1 MSMLKELRRHPSA
14 VAGLVILVIFVGFS
28 IYTVFAFPYS
38 EAIKLWRAGP
48 GVWDEL
54 PRRAAPVWYDYFTR
68 KKLPRTIIVSLEDGG
83 TMTAEP
89 AGDGKN
95 RVEIVFPFEYA
106 YDGFPKEI
114 SLFVEANIAARGESY
129 SVYMRKPNGETV
141 TLTEDI
147 NFIQS
152 QAYRISQEGGL
163 RMKLGGLAPH
173 VGLFVEDPHRKPDQ
187 PLKGRYE
194 LVMRGDLSE
203 EAELSVAKLVVYGQ
217 VHGLAGTDH
226 LRRDLT
232 VALSWGA
239 PIALMFGVLAAVGT
253 QISTFILGGIG
264 TWFGG
269 RLDAIF
275 QRVTE
280 VFMILPLLAVLI
292 MIGHFYSRSI
302 WVMLGMVILLNVFS
316 SPLKVYR
323 AMFLQAKEAPYIEA
337 ARAYGAG
344 NFRIIFRYLLPRLTP
359 VLLPNMVIVIPTF
372 VFLEASLAVLGLGD
386 PVLPTWGKIIFDA
399 RTNDALYMGNYYWMI
414 QPAVLLMVIGF
425 SFALVGYTLDRILNP
440 RLRKL

>member
-1 MSMLKELRRHPSA
+1 M
-14 VAGLVILVIFVGFS
+14 
-28 IYTVFAFPYS
+28 TV
-38 EAIKLWRAGP
+38 K
-48 GVWDEL
+48 
-54 PRRAAPVWYDYFTR
+54 PV
-68 KKLPRTIIVSLEDGG
+68 
-83 TMTAEP
+83 
-89 AGDGKN
+89 GDGKN

>member
-1 MSMLKELRRHPSA
+1 
-14 VAGLVILVIFVGFS
+14 
-28 IYTVFAFPYS
+28 
-38 EAIKLWRAGP
+38 
-48 GVWDEL
+48 
-54 PRRAAPVWYDYFTR
+54 
-68 KKLPRTIIVSLEDGG
+68 
-83 TMTAEP
+83 
-89 AGDGKN
+89 
-95 RVEIVFPFEYA
+95 
-106 YDGFPKEI
+106 
-114 SLFVEANIAARGESY
+114 
-129 SVYMRKPNGETV
+129 
-141 TLTEDI
+141 
-147 NFIQS
+147 
-152 QAYRISQEGGL
+152 
-163 RMKLGGLAPH
+163 
-173 VGLFVEDPHRKPDQ
+173 
-187 PLKGRYE
+187 
-194 LVMRGDLSE
+194 
-203 EAELSVAKLVVYGQ
+203 
-217 VHGLAGTDH
+217 
-226 LRRDLT
+226 
-232 VALSWGA
+232 
-239 PIALMFGVLAAVGT
+239 MFGVLAAVGT

>member
-316 SPLKVYR
+316 SPLKVYGQCSSR
-323 AMFLQAKEAPYIEA
+323 LHIEA
-337 ARAYGAG
+337 ARDTG
-344 NFRIIFRYLLPRLTP
+344 PET
-359 VLLPNMVIVIPTF
+359 
-372 VFLEASLAVLGLGD
+372 S
-386 PVLPTWGKIIFDA
+386 
-399 RTNDALYMGNYYWMI
+399 AL
-414 QPAVLLMVIGF
+414 F
-425 SFALVGYTLDRILNP
+425 SAISCRA
-440 RLRKL
+440 